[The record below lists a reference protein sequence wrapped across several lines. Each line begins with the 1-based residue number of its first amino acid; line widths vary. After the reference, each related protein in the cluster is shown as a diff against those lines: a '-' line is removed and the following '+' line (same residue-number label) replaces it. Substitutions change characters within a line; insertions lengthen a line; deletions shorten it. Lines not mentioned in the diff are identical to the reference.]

1 MHQVQVCWIQQYFC
15 HPAASVG
22 NDLHLS
28 PSERWWAPDAELGAE
43 PALSTT
49 AMRLEM
55 KPHGSGICCTDSV
68 GFGLGFFCT
77 NWRNIASSSWGKQTS
92 SPEREPITALRGFWG
107 AACGSFSA
115 EFEASDSR
123 LGKCMWEVVL
133 VNRMLKEI
141 VRRTLAWEQANR
153 NW

>member
-1 MHQVQVCWIQQYFC
+1 MHQVQVVGFNNIFVIQQLQL
-15 HPAASVG
+15 G

-68 GFGLGFFCT
+68 GFGLGFFWYELEKHSKFLLGEANFLTREGTNNCT
-77 NWRNIASSSWGKQTS
+77 EGFLRSSVWQFQCRIWGQWLQAWKMHVRSGACEPNAQRNSKKNIGVGASK
-92 SPEREPITALRGFWG
+92 
-107 AACGSFSA
+107 
-115 EFEASDSR
+115 
-123 LGKCMWEVVL
+123 
-133 VNRMLKEI
+133 
-141 VRRTLAWEQANR
+141 
-153 NW
+153 